1 MQIYS
6 QMTFTNGR
14 AYLRK
19 PIQPTNDSQLCFFVV
34 AGLTYTICSY
44 LAYIQNCNHHHNNNT
59 TQTKW
64 MRFGVKTTKLGGRII
79 CVWVSLAF
87 AKLYTHFELINTHR
101 LGSHMILYIYDYNV
115 ERRRIQFHLH
125 HFFNH
130 SKWVLIYSSWQ
141 FCVYS
146 WSLNHLK
153 LFVYGQM

>member
-1 MQIYS
+1 MS
-6 QMTFTNGR
+6 VNFVSFLFTQSANIFPNDVYQWTR
-14 AYLRK
+14 V
-19 PIQPTNDSQLCFFVV
+19 PTKTNPANQRFTLFFVV

-101 LGSHMILYIYDYNV
+101 LGSHMILYIYMIIMLNAG
-115 ERRRIQFHLH
+115 E
-125 HFFNH
+125 FNFTCITF
-130 SKWVLIYSSWQ
+130 SIIRNE
-141 FCVYS
+141 C
-146 WSLNHLK
+146 
-153 LFVYGQM
+153 